1 MAAKETPRNALGQD
15 QTNPRRSG
23 SRRHQAPGDD
33 PQAHLQGLAA
43 QKGRSPHDAVGRPPG
58 GDDPCKPHS
67 QRSALVLDA
76 RVAGKGKRSRRGAG
90 SRRIQR
96 SKYRGRIAEGTE
108 GLKSPSAITAN
119 DGTAETEH
127 RLKIIWT
134 PPFERAFQ
142 NLPQEIQAQAEKAL
156 ALLFE
161 NPRHPSLRV
170 KKMHGVKDLWEA
182 RVSRSYRITYRI
194 EGDRLILRQIGTH
207 DILKKET
214 R

>member
-1 MAAKETPRNALGQD
+1 M
-15 QTNPRRSG
+15 
-23 SRRHQAPGDD
+23 
-33 PQAHLQGLAA
+33 
-43 QKGRSPHDAVGRPPG
+43 
-58 GDDPCKPHS
+58 
-67 QRSALVLDA
+67 
-76 RVAGKGKRSRRGAG
+76 
-90 SRRIQR
+90 
-96 SKYRGRIAEGTE
+96 
-108 GLKSPSAITAN
+108 
-119 DGTAETEH
+119 
-127 RLKIIWT
+127 KIIWT